1 MASTQDPESE
11 TLDRIAVRPLVKRLQ
26 YAAAAGAIH
35 TLMAAAAVKSYFSKP
50 TESSPDLVKTY
61 PVRPT
66 LPVR

>member
-1 MASTQDPESE
+1 MASTQDPASE

-26 YAAAAGAIH
+26 YAAAAGA
-35 TLMAAAAVKSYFSKP
+35 LQALVSAAAVKSYFSKP
-50 TESSPDLVKTY
+50 TESSPDLIKTY